1 MGDCNYSQQ
10 LLDHQDTLP
19 TTKAARASQNH
30 KKLSIIPF
38 IFLIY
43 FEVSGGAYGAEAA
56 VGAAGPLCSILGF
69 LIFPFLWS
77 IPEALITAELATT
90 FPGNGGYVIWAHQ
103 AFGPFWG
110 TLMGSW
116 KFVSGVINLASCSV
130 LCIEYIKLVFP
141 LFSYGASR
149 YFAVV
154 SLALVLSFL
163 NYTGLVVVGYTAILL
178 GIFSLVPFILLALI
192 SIPNIDP
199 SRWLSLNEDGVK
211 TDWSLFFNTLFWNL
225 NFWDNASALAGE
237 VDRPQKTFPKALFS
251 AGLLTCLAYLVPL
264 LAGTG
269 AVPLKQENWVNG
281 YFADVAQII
290 AGKWLM
296 IFLEIGAVLSS
307 IGFYEAQLT
316 SCAYQLL
323 GMADLGVLPQCFSVR
338 SKWFNTPWLGILV
351 STLITVAVSSMNFA
365 DLISSINFLYSLG
378 MLLEFAS
385 FLWLRRKLPMMKRS
399 FRVPLELPGLIMMC
413 LIPSGFLVYIMSL
426 ANGTVLLVSSV
437 ASALTILWY
446 FMTNHFCKSKM
457 RTHFNNV
464 GAKLMDQDLE

>member
-1 MGDCNYSQQ
+1 MGDSNYSQQ
-10 LLDHQDTLP
+10 LLDHQETLP
-19 TTKAARASQNH
+19 TTKAASASQNH

-43 FEVSGGAYGAEAA
+43 FEVYGGAYGAEAA

-110 TLMGSW
+110 LLIGSW

-130 LCIEYIKLVFP
+130 LCIEYIKLVLP
-141 LFSYGASR
+141 LFSCGASR

-178 GIFSLVPFILLALI
+178 GIFSLLPFILLALI

-199 SRWLSLNEDGVK
+199 SRWISLNEDRVK

-225 NFWDNASALAGE
+225 NFWDNASSL
-237 VDRPQKTFPKALFS
+237 
-251 AGLLTCLAYLVPL
+251 
-264 LAGTG
+264 
-269 AVPLKQENWVNG
+269 
-281 YFADVAQII
+281 

-296 IFLEIGAVLSS
+296 IFLESGAVLSS

-365 DLISSINFLYSLG
+365 DLISSINFLYSLA

-385 FLWLRRKLPMMKRS
+385 FLWLRRKLPMMERP
-399 FRVPLELPGLIMMC
+399 FRVPLEFPGLTMMC

-437 ASALTILWY
+437 VSALTTLWY
-446 FMTNHFCKSKM
+446 FMTNHFCKSNM
-457 RTHFNNV
+457 WTHFKNV
-464 GAKLMDQDLE
+464 GPKLMDQDLE

>member
-1 MGDCNYSQQ
+1 MGDSNYSQQ
-10 LLDHQDTLP
+10 LLDHQETLP
-19 TTKAARASQNH
+19 TTKAASASQNH

-110 TLMGSW
+110 LLIGSW

-130 LCIEYIKLVFP
+130 LCIEYIKLVLP
-141 LFSYGASR
+141 LFSCGASR

-178 GIFSLVPFILLALI
+178 
-192 SIPNIDP
+192 
-199 SRWLSLNEDGVK
+199 
-211 TDWSLFFNTLFWNL
+211 
-225 NFWDNASALAGE
+225 AGE
-237 VDRPQKTFPKALFS
+237 VDRPQKTFPKALFL

-264 LAGTG
+264 LAATG
-269 AVPLKQENWVNG
+269 AMPLKQENWVNG

-296 IFLEIGAVLSS
+296 IFLESGAVLSS

-365 DLISSINFLYSLG
+365 DLISSINFLYSLA

-385 FLWLRRKLPMMKRS
+385 FLWLRRKLPMMERP
-399 FRVPLELPGLIMMC
+399 FRVPLELPGLTMMC

-437 ASALTILWY
+437 VSALTILWY
-446 FMTNHFCKSKM
+446 FMTNHFCKSNM
-457 RTHFNNV
+457 WTHFNNV
-464 GAKLMDQDLE
+464 GPKLMDQDLE

>member
-1 MGDCNYSQQ
+1 MGDSNYSQQ
-10 LLDHQDTLP
+10 LLDHQETLP
-19 TTKAARASQNH
+19 TTKAASASQNH

-43 FEVSGGAYGAEAA
+43 FEVYGGAYGAEAA

-110 TLMGSW
+110 LLIGSW

-130 LCIEYIKLVFP
+130 LCIEYIKLVLP
-141 LFSYGASR
+141 LFSCGASR

-178 GIFSLVPFILLALI
+178 GIFSLLPFILLALI

-199 SRWLSLNEDGVK
+199 SRWISLNEDRVK

-225 NFWDNASALAGE
+225 NFWDNASSLAGE
-237 VDRPQKTFPKALFS
+237 VDRPQKTFPKALFL
-251 AGLLTCLAYLVPL
+251 AGLLTS
-264 LAGTG
+264 
-269 AVPLKQENWVNG
+269 
-281 YFADVAQII
+281 QIV

-296 IFLEIGAVLSS
+296 IFLESGAVLSS

-365 DLISSINFLYSLG
+365 DLISSINFLYSLA

-385 FLWLRRKLPMMKRS
+385 FLWLRRKLPMMERP
-399 FRVPLELPGLIMMC
+399 FRVPLEFPGLTMMC

-437 ASALTILWY
+437 VSALTTLWY
-446 FMTNHFCKSKM
+446 FMTNHFCKSNM
-457 RTHFNNV
+457 WTHFKNV
-464 GAKLMDQDLE
+464 GPKLMDQDLE

>member
-1 MGDCNYSQQ
+1 NIQEPLSIPIPKVSASDPDGRLQ
-10 LLDHQDTLP
+10 LLP
-19 TTKAARASQNH
+19 AALR
-30 KKLSIIPF
+30 P
-38 IFLIY
+38 
-43 FEVSGGAYGAEAA
+43 
-56 VGAAGPLCSILGF
+56 
-69 LIFPFLWS
+69 
-77 IPEALITAELATT
+77 
-90 FPGNGGYVIWAHQ
+90 PGNSSDNQGRQCRSKPQKAIYHPLHLPHLLRGLRGSIWCRGSSGCRWAPLFHIG

-110 TLMGSW
+110 LLIGSW

-130 LCIEYIKLVFP
+130 LCIEYIKLVLP
-141 LFSYGASR
+141 LFSCGASR

-178 GIFSLVPFILLALI
+178 GIFSLLPFILLALS

-199 SRWLSLNEDGVK
+199 SRWISLNEDRVK

-225 NFWDNASALAGE
+225 NFWDNASSLAGE
-237 VDRPQKTFPKALFS
+237 VDRPQKTFPKALFL

-264 LAGTG
+264 LAATG
-269 AVPLKQENWVNG
+269 AMPLKQENWVNG

-365 DLISSINFLYSLG
+365 DLISSINFLYSLA

-385 FLWLRRKLPMMKRS
+385 FLWLRRKLPMMERP
-399 FRVPLELPGLIMMC
+399 FRVPLELPGLTMMC

-437 ASALTILWY
+437 VSALTILWY
-446 FMTNHFCKSKM
+446 FMTNHFCKSNM
-457 RTHFNNV
+457 WTHFKNV
-464 GAKLMDQDLE
+464 GPKLMDQDLE

>member
-1 MGDCNYSQQ
+1 MGDSNYSQQ
-10 LLDHQDTLP
+10 LLDHQETLP
-19 TTKAARASQNH
+19 TTKAACASQNY

-110 TLMGSW
+110 LLIGSW

-130 LCIEYIKLVFP
+130 LCIEYIKLVLP
-141 LFSYGASR
+141 LFSCGASR

-163 NYTGLVVVGYTAILL
+163 NYTGLVLVGYTAILL
-178 GIFSLVPFILLALI
+178 GIFSLLPFILLALI

-199 SRWLSLNEDGVK
+199 SRWISLNEDRVK
-211 TDWSLFFNTLFWNL
+211 TDWSLFFNTHFWNL
-225 NFWDNASALAGE
+225 NFWDNASSLAGE

-264 LAGTG
+264 LAATG
-269 AVPLKQENWVNG
+269 AMPLKQENWVNG

-323 GMADLGVLPQCFSVR
+323 GMDDLGVLPQCFSVR

-351 STLITVAVSSMNFA
+351 STLITVAVS
-365 DLISSINFLYSLG
+365 LQ
-378 MLLEFAS
+378 
-385 FLWLRRKLPMMKRS
+385 RKLPMMERP
-399 FRVPLELPGLIMMC
+399 FRVPLELPGLTMMC

-437 ASALTILWY
+437 VSALTILWY
-446 FMTNHFCKSKM
+446 FMTNHFCKSNM
-457 RTHFNNV
+457 WTHFNNV
-464 GAKLMDQDLE
+464 GPKLMDQDLE